1 MITDDGKEVL
11 SKYLLGQAPAYATHI
26 AIGCGAIPLSTS
38 ASTPSSLSEKEILDF
53 EMLRVPISSRGF
65 VEDNG
70 NTKISLTAEL
80 PTENRY
86 EITELGLW
94 SAGANTLARGFDS
107 RMIFNF
113 QENWQTHDTVIGT
126 IPVKTNLGTSG
137 NIDDGGDK
145 IFKALTGDPILE
157 TASRKERKE
166 GPRFLN
172 QSIFLRGDS
181 SIISGANGSWR
192 PEEDPDGFTSK
203 HIHLNNITFN
213 IGQNSPD
220 DQLTLAFS
228 VVDKDSVGNGEPE
241 FVKILIEFFRNEVAQ
256 ETGFARAE
264 IYIDGTTLTN
274 NRYRAFSFPISD
286 LITSPDFTATQISVA
301 RVFSYIAVLDGSAL
315 IGSDE
320 HYVALDGFRIDNTN
334 TQNPLYKM
342 VGYSPVKTI
351 DETPIIKF
359 NNTNNYV
366 EFRFGLNVT

>member
-26 AIGCGAIPLSTS
+26 AIGCGATPLSTS
-38 ASTPSSLSEKEILDF
+38 ASTPSSLSTKEILDF

-86 EITELGLW
+86 EITEVGLW

-113 QENWQTHDTVIGT
+113 QENWQTHDTLIET
-126 IPVKTNLGTSG
+126 IPVLSSLGTSG
-137 NIDDGGDK
+137 NIDDDGNK
-145 IFKALTGDPILE
+145 IFKANTGDPVLE
-157 TASRKERKE
+157 TATRKARKE

-181 SIISGANGSWR
+181 SVITGANGSWV
-192 PEEDPDGFTSK
+192 PEEDPDGFISK

-220 DQLTLAFS
+220 DKLTLAFS
-228 VVDKDSVGNGEPE
+228 VVDKDSIGNGDPD
-241 FVKILIEFFRNEVAQ
+241 FVKILIDFYRNEVAQ
-256 ETGFARAE
+256 STGFAKAE
-264 IYIDGTTLTN
+264 IYIDSSELSN
-274 NRYRAFSFPISD
+274 NRYVAYSFPISD
-286 LITSPDFTATQISVA
+286 LITSPDFTSTQVAVA
-301 RVFSYIAVLDGSAL
+301 RIFVYIEDDGDPSTN
-315 IGSDE
+315 

-334 TQNPLYKM
+334 TVNPLYKM
-342 VGYSPVKTI
+342 VGYSPIKTA
-351 DETPIIKF
+351 DATPIVKF